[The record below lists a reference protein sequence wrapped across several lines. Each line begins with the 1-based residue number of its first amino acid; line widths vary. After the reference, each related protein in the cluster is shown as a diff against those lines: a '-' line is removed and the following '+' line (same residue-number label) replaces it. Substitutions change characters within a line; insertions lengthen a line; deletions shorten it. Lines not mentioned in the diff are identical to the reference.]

1 MECISATAEATQ
13 LHRSSYRYLVGC
25 REAINKENE
34 EMEKWDE
41 TNTPPPLRINEVLE
55 KCLLGIAY
63 RFV

>member
-41 TNTPPPLRINEVLE
+41 TNTPPPENQ
-55 KCLLGIAY
+55 
-63 RFV
+63 